1 MRTTFEDS
9 ICYKQN
15 RMSAWI
21 MITIM
26 LIDIVFFVI
35 AFSTKETDENNEKKF
50 TTLGITLISIA
61 TIITI
66 VYAVVYISCLLSL
79 QNEGKRLVE
88 HLHKIGTG
96 EKW

>member
-15 RMSAWI
+15 RMSVWI

-35 AFSTKETDENNEKKF
+35 AFSTKETDENNEKKIYNTWNNIDIYCNYHNNCVCGCIYIMFIKF
-50 TTLGITLISIA
+50 T
-61 TIITI
+61 
-66 VYAVVYISCLLSL
+66 
-79 QNEGKRLVE
+79 K
-88 HLHKIGTG
+88 
-96 EKW
+96 